1 MLNLYYHAVSYMQE
15 IRSFFRIWAGNLQFF
30 KYKFDLE
37 TFLNGFALSF
47 IRSFRVE
54 YDYLVNS
61 TQ

>member
-1 MLNLYYHAVSYMQE
+1 MLNLYYHAVSYMRE

-30 KYKFDLE
+30 EYKFDLKK
-37 TFLNGFALSF
+37 FLNGFALSF